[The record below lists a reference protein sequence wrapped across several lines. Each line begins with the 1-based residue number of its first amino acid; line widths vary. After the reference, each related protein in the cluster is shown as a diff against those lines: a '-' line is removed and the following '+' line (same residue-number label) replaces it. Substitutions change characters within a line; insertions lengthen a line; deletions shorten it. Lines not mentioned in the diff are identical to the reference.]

1 MKILQIAPLWIPIP
15 PITYGGTELVISWL
29 TEELIKRGHDV
40 TLLASGDSKT
50 SAKLIPIWPKSLW
63 RANLSAPHAVF
74 ALIYEKLAQIQEDF
88 DIIHDHC
95 EFYTA
100 PFVPFLKRPLV
111 STIHHPMYE
120 ELIILFK
127 KFPKINFVAVSK
139 DQRKSAPG
147 VNFVKTI
154 YHGLPISQYPF
165 NPQPKDYLL
174 WLSKIFPEK
183 GPAEAIEVA
192 KQAKEKLIVSGNIL
206 KEYGDYFEY
215 RLQPLIDG
223 EQIQFVGASDFE
235 KKIDLFR
242 NATAFLYPVRRP
254 EPFGLVVIE
263 AMACGT
269 PVIAYKTG
277 AMLELIKDG
286 KTGFLVNTQE
296 EMVKALKKVDQID
309 RIACRRHVARKFSL
323 KKMVNKYEALYYTI
337 VKNFKKN
344 YEKKA

>member
-1 MKILQIAPLWIPIP
+1 MRILQIAPLWIPVP

-29 TEELIKRGHDV
+29 TEELVKRGHDV

-50 SAKLIPIWPKSLW
+50 SAKLIPIWPSSLW
-63 RANLSAPHAVF
+63 RAHLSTPHTVF
-74 ALIYEKLAQIQEDF
+74 ALIYEKLAQIQEEF

-100 PFVPFLKRPLV
+100 PFVPFFKRPVV

-127 KFPKINFVAVSK
+127 KFSQINYVAVSK
-139 DQRKSAPG
+139 DQKKSAPG

-154 YHGLPISQYPF
+154 YHGLPITQYPF
-165 NPQPKDYLL
+165 NPQPQDYLL
-174 WLSKIFPEK
+174 WLSKISPGK

-192 KQAKEKLIVSGNIL
+192 KRAKEKLIVSGNIL

-223 EQIQFVGASDFE
+223 RRIQFVGASDFE
-235 KKIDLFR
+235 KKIDLLK
-242 NATAFLYPVRRP
+242 NAKAFLYPVRRP
-254 EPFGLVVIE
+254 EPFGLVVAE

-269 PVIAYKTG
+269 PVVAYKEG
-277 AMLELIKDG
+277 AMPELIKDG
-286 KTGFLVNTQE
+286 KTGFLVNNQE
-296 EMVKALKKVDQID
+296 EMTEALKEID
-309 RIACRRHVARKFSL
+309 KIERIDCRRHVARKFSL
-323 KKMVNKYEALYYTI
+323 KKMVNKYEALYNTI
-337 VKNFKKN
+337 IKNSKKG
-344 YEKKA
+344 A